1 MKYEQLVS
9 MIIEKVGGKENVN
22 SVVHC
27 TTRLRFKLKDEKKA
41 DTDFLKNADGIVTVV
56 QSGGQYQVVIG
67 NHVSD
72 VYAEIVKQ
80 TGLSE
85 QSDAVADDKGGS
97 VLDKA
102 IDLISGIFAPT
113 LGLLAST
120 GMIKGFLAIFT
131 TFGWLS
137 TDSGTY
143 IILNALGDSFFYFLP
158 IMLAY
163 TASKKFK
170 VNPFLGMVIGATLVY
185 PTISAMAPLTM
196 MVSDATPLYTLFSG
210 TIFESPIYI
219 TFLGIPVIMM
229 NYTSSVIPIIL
240 AIWLTSKVEP
250 FFKKIIPDVV
260 KTFLVPFCA
269 ALVVVPLTFLVIGPL
284 STWLGTAIGAG
295 SLAVYHFSPI
305 LAGVILGGLWQVL
318 VVFGLHWGLVPVALL
333 NLTTLGF
340 DPILVLTGAASFA
353 QIGAVLA
360 VTIRTKNKKTKGLGI
375 SAFISGIFGVTEP
388 AIYGIT
394 LPRKKPF
401 IASCIASAI
410 AGGIM
415 GYAGTKTYMV
425 GGIGIF
431 SIPSKI
437 SPEGI
442 DGGFYGGLIALAVAI
457 ILGLVLTLIM
467 DKSHLDEV
475 VTPTMQP
482 TVASPAVKAETIG
495 SPLTGVVKELS
506 GISDEVFAS
515 GAMGN
520 GVAILPTEGKLYAP
534 TAGEISLVFPTG
546 HAIGMKTTAGAEIL
560 MHIGMDTVQLD
571 GQFFETHIEK
581 GAHVKAGTLLVTFDI
596 EKIKAAGYELI
607 TPIIVTNTSEYDAV
621 KATADGDIKVGE
633 AIVEVV

>member
-1 MKYEQLVS
+1 MKYEQLVKL
-9 MIIEKVGGKENVN
+9 IIEKIGGKENVN

-27 TTRLRFKLKDEKKA
+27 TTRLRFKLKDEQKA

-85 QSDAVADDKGGS
+85 QTEAGNVDNGGS

-131 TFGWLS
+131 TFGWLA

-196 MVSDATPLYTLFSG
+196 MASDATPLYTLFSG

-250 FFKKIIPDVV
+250 FFKKLIPDVV

-353 QIGAVLA
+353 QIGAVLG
-360 VTIRTKNKKTKGLGI
+360 VTLRTKNKKTKGLGI

-415 GYAGTKTYMV
+415 GFAGTKTYMV

-437 SPEGI
+437 SPAGI
-442 DGGFYGGLIALAVAI
+442 DGGFYGCLIAMAVAI
-457 ILGLVLTLIM
+457 VLGLVLTLIM
-467 DKSHLDEV
+467 DKSHLDED
-475 VTPTMQP
+475 VTPATQ
-482 TVASPAVKAETIG
+482 THVSDVVKAETIG
-495 SPLTGVVKELS
+495 SPLVGTVKELS

-520 GVAILPTEGKLYAP
+520 GVAILPTDGKLYAP
-534 TAGEISLVFPTG
+534 TDGEISLVFPTG
-546 HAIGMKTTAGAEIL
+546 HAVGMKTTAGAEIL

-581 GAHVKAGTLLVTFDI
+581 GARVTKGTLLVTFDI
-596 EKIKAAGYELI
+596 EQIKAAGYELV
-607 TPIIVTNTSEYDAV
+607 TPIIVTNTSEYATV
-621 KATADGDIKVGE
+621 KAMADGDVKVGE
-633 AIVEVV
+633 AIIDVV

>member
-9 MIIEKVGGKENVN
+9 MIIEKIGGKENVN

-41 DTDFLKNADGIVTVV
+41 DTEFLKKADGIVTVV

-67 NHVSD
+67 NHVPD

-85 QSDAVADDKGGS
+85 EGSAEEKGGS

-137 TDSGTY
+137 DKSGTY

-163 TASKKFK
+163 TSSKKFK
-170 VNPFLGMVIGATLVY
+170 VNPFLAMVIGATLVY
-185 PTISAMAPLTM
+185 PTITALNPLTM
-196 MVSDATPLYTLFSG
+196 MGSDATPLYTLFSG
-210 TIFESPIYI
+210 TIFESPVYL
-219 TFLGIPVIMM
+219 TFLGIPLIMM

-240 AIWLTSKVEP
+240 AVWLTSKVEP
-250 FFKKIIPDVV
+250 FFKKIMPDVV

-269 ALVVVPLTFLVIGPL
+269 ALVVVPVTFLVIGPI

-295 SLAVYHFSPI
+295 SLAVYTFNPI
-305 LAGVILGGLWQVL
+305 IAGFILGAIWQVL
-318 VVFGLHWGLVPVALL
+318 VVFGLHWGLVPIGLL
-333 NLTTLGF
+333 NISTLGF
-340 DPILVLTGAASFA
+340 EPVLVLTGAASFA

-360 VTIRTKNKKTKGLGI
+360 VTLRTKDPKTKGLGI

-401 IASCIASAI
+401 IASCIASGV
-410 AGGIM
+410 GGAIM
-415 GYAGTKTYMV
+415 GFAGTKSYMV
-425 GGIGIF
+425 GGMGIF
-431 SIPSKI
+431 AIPSKI
-437 SPEGI
+437 SPKGI
-442 DGGFYGGLIALAVAI
+442 DAGFYGNLVAI
-457 ILGLVLTLIM
+457 VVALVLGLLITLLM
-467 DKSHLDEV
+467 DKSHKDEV
-475 VTPTMQP
+475 VAEPVVEDIIK
-482 TVASPAVKAETIG
+482 TVDLTEETLV
-495 SPLTGVVKELS
+495 SPLTGSLQELS

-520 GVAILPTEGKLYAP
+520 GVAILPTEGKLFAP
-534 TAGEISLVFPTG
+534 TDGEVTLVFPTG
-546 HAIGMKTTAGAEIL
+546 HAVGMKTNAGAEVL

-571 GQFFETHIEK
+571 GQFFETHVEK
-581 GAHVKAGTLLVTFDI
+581 GLMVTKGTLLVTFDI
-596 EKIKAAGYELI
+596 EQIKAAGYEVI
-607 TPIIVTNTSEYDAV
+607 TPMIVTNTSEYNTVKAIAEGNVTVGDAV
-621 KATADGDIKVGE
+621 LELK
-633 AIVEVV
+633 